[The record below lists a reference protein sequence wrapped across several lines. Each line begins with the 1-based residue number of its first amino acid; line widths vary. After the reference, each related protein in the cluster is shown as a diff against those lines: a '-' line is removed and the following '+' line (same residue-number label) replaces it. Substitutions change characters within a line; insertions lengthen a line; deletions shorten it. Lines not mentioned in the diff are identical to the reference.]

1 MQSMSDVVESFSK
14 INLQNISFMKAGVA
28 VALALI
34 SIIAIKII
42 MSILDRF
49 LKRSR
54 IERSLHTFIKTF
66 VRIVLYFVAILI
78 VSEKLDIGITSFVTL
93 FGVFGLAISLAFQGL
108 LSNVAGGLTVL
119 ITKPFIVGNFVEIG
133 DIKGSVVD
141 IDFIYTKINAGD
153 NKIISIPN
161 AQITGAKIINY
172 SMKENRRVDLE
183 ISASYEDDINKVK
196 QTINDVINDN
206 TMVLKEEPILVR
218 VKEYKDSSISYVVR
232 LWTKNENY
240 WDVYFD
246 IMEGIKERFDKN
258 GISMPFNQL
267 EVKIKKD

>member
-1 MQSMSDVVESFSK
+1 MQGVDQVVESFGK
-14 INLQNISFMKAGVA
+14 INFQNISLMKLGVA
-28 VALALI
+28 LVLALI
-34 SIIAIKII
+34 CIVAIKII
-42 MSILDRF
+42 LNIIDKF
-49 LKRSR
+49 LKQSR

-66 VRIVLYFVAILI
+66 ARIVLYFVAILI

-119 ITKPFIVGNFVEIG
+119 ITKPFVVGNFVEIG
-133 DIKGSVVD
+133 DIKGSVID

-161 AQITGAKIINY
+161 AQITGAKIVNY
-172 SMKENRRVDLE
+172 SMKESRRVDLE
-183 ISASYEDDINKVK
+183 ISASYEDDISKVK
-196 QTINDVINDN
+196 QTISDVINDN
-206 TMVLKEEPILVR
+206 ALVLKEEPILVR

-232 LWTKNENY
+232 VWTKNENY
-240 WDVYFD
+240 WEVYFD
-246 IMEGIKERFDKN
+246 LMEDIKKRFDKN